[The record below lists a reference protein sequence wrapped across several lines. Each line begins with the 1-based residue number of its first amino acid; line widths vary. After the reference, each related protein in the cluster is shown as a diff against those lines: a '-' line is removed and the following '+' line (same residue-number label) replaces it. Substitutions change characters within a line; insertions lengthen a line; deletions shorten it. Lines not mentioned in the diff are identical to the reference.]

1 MRPASPASG
10 PSHTSMCRPSRS
22 TSRWRR
28 LPVSCADSPPHF
40 VFPRWRTFQSSC
52 YNADIITGKPMDVVS
67 FAQIS
72 RILELTDSLGL
83 NREWVE
89 IPLSPERPG
98 QVRRLPNGKL
108 EIIVDAD
115 RPFEEWLGSLPMQIQ
130 SAQGT

>member
-1 MRPASPASG
+1 M
-10 PSHTSMCRPSRS
+10 M
-22 TSRWRR
+22 
-28 LPVSCADSPPHF
+28 
-40 VFPRWRTFQSSC
+40 
-52 YNADIITGKPMDVVS
+52 TGKPMDVVS

-115 RPFEEWLGSLPMQIQ
+115 RPFEEWLELLSMQIQ
-130 SAQGT
+130 SAQGMSA

>member
-1 MRPASPASG
+1 MTAEPTDG
-10 PSHTSMCRPSRS
+10 
-22 TSRWRR
+22 
-28 LPVSCADSPPHF
+28 L
-40 VFPRWRTFQSSC
+40 
-52 YNADIITGKPMDVVS
+52 S
-67 FAQIS
+67 FSQIS

-89 IPLSPERPG
+89 IPLAPERPG

-115 RPFEEWLGSLPMQIQ
+115 RPFEEWLGTLSAQIQ

>member
-1 MRPASPASG
+1 
-10 PSHTSMCRPSRS
+10 
-22 TSRWRR
+22 
-28 LPVSCADSPPHF
+28 
-40 VFPRWRTFQSSC
+40 
-52 YNADIITGKPMDVVS
+52 MDVVS

-98 QVRRLPNGKL
+98 LVRRLENGKL

-115 RPFEEWLGSLPMQIQ
+115 RPFDEWLSSLPTQIQ